1 MTRDDLRVRQEHVL
15 AALLRGE
22 TPDGFDARSADLT
35 IRVLRTKRRS
45 EAVAAVPA
53 LRDVDDLAVR
63 FDAWSAGAPR
73 RGCVHDDV
81 VDFLASDDGPLPEPL
96 ASIRA
101 VERVYRR
108 RAWRAT
114 DRRDGARRWVVAVGP
129 RVWHVGPR
137 SPRRVEQVDLR

>member
-1 MTRDDLRVRQEHVL
+1 MTRDALRVRQQHVL
-15 AALLRGE
+15 AALLRGDVPE
-22 TPDGFDARSADLT
+22 GFEARSADLT
-35 IRVLRTKRRS
+35 IRTLRTKRRS
-45 EAVAAVPA
+45 EAVAAVPM
-53 LRDVDDLAVR
+53 LRDVDDLVVR
-63 FDAWSAGAPR
+63 FDAWAATTPR

-108 RAWRAT
+108 RARRAT
-114 DRRDGARRWVVAVGP
+114 DRRGGARRWVVAVGS